1 MSLQMSPKDFSE
13 KTVVIIKFGPALD
26 TSGLRAGEY
35 FQVTVDPNMV
45 SKIGEY
51 IRFGDNQGDEI
62 LGWQRVDALTVLEV
76 LGVWEDDEPPL
87 MTRGANGVT
96 LMCVE

>member
-26 TSGLRAGEY
+26 TSGFRAGEY
-35 FQVTVDPNMV
+35 FQVTIDPNMV
-45 SKIGEY
+45 SNSGEY
-51 IRFGDNQGDEI
+51 IRFGENQGDEI
-62 LGWQRVDALTVLEV
+62 LGWQRVDGLTVLEV
-76 LGVWEDDEPPL
+76 LGVWEGDEPPA